1 LINIFFPI
9 ILKPLNTHDQTNF
22 ILEFMRLLGRMLRL
36 NVPTIAMLNGHAIAG
51 GCMLALS
58 CDWRTSRS
66 ESEKVK
72 MALTEIEIAMYLPPG
87 MNAVC

>member
-1 LINIFFPI
+1 
-9 ILKPLNTHDQTNF
+9 
-22 ILEFMRLLGRMLRL
+22 MLRL
-36 NVPTIAMLNGHAIAG
+36 CVPSIAMLNGHAMAG

-66 ESEKVK
+66 EAEKVK
-72 MALTEIEIAMYLPPG
+72 MALTEIEISMYLPPG